1 MATTANAPAQ
11 FELLPEVQAFLD
23 QRHALLIDGGWQAPA
38 VGGGLDVE
46 DPATGQLITT
56 VGAAGPEDVDRAVAA
71 ATRAGADGAPWR
83 RMTARDRSRLMWRL
97 AGLIAEHTEEFAQ
110 LEALDAGKLERVALD
125 FDVEYSLRH
134 FEYFAG
140 WPTKIEG
147 ETIPVAVPDMMVYTR
162 KHPVG
167 VVAQI
172 IPWNFPLLMA
182 AWKLAPALAAGCT
195 IVLKPAEQ
203 TPLSALRLAELIC
216 EAGFPPGVVNVIP
229 GTGPVAGDALVEH
242 PLVDKIAFTG
252 STAVGTAIA
261 AKVASQVKR
270 VTLELGGK
278 SPNIVLAD
286 AKFEEAV
293 PGAFSAIY
301 SNAGQSCS
309 AGSRLFVEQPL
320 FDDVVG
326 QLSEDAA
333 SVRLG
338 HGLDPDTQ
346 MGPLISA
353 RQLDRVANY
362 LASAVEAGARAT
374 VGGEAHPAGTERGG
388 YFVAPTVL
396 VDVDDDMRVAREEI
410 FGPVVVAMPFK
421 SLDEVIERANGSKYG
436 LAAGIGTRDV
446 KKAHRLADSLR
457 AGTVYVNTYGE
468 TDAAVPFGG
477 FRRSGYGREMGH
489 ANLEAYLETKSVWT
503 NLA

>member
-1 MATTANAPAQ
+1 MATIADAPAQ
-11 FELLPEVQAFLD
+11 FELMPEVQVFLD
-23 QRHALLIDGGWQAPA
+23 RRHELLINGEWQAPA
-38 VGGGLDVE
+38 VGGRLDVE

-71 ATRAGADGAPWR
+71 AARAGADSAPWR

-97 AGLIAEHTEEFAQ
+97 AELAAAHAEEFAQ
-110 LEALDAGKLERVALD
+110 LEVLDAGKLASVALQ

-195 IVLKPAEQ
+195 IVLKPAEL
-203 TPLSALRLAELIC
+203 TPLSALRLGELIC
-216 EAGFPPGVVNVIP
+216 EADFPPGVVNVLP
-229 GTGPVAGDALVEH
+229 GTGPVAGDALVQH
-242 PLVDKIAFTG
+242 PLIDKIAFTG

-286 AKFEEAV
+286 AEFEKAV

-326 QLSEDAA
+326 RLSEDAA

-338 HGLDPDTQ
+338 HGLDPNTQ

-353 RQLDRVANY
+353 RQLDRVAGY
-362 LASAVEAGARAT
+362 LTSAVEEGAKAA

-396 VDVDDDMRVAREEI
+396 IDVHDDMRVTREEI

-421 SLDEVIERANGSKYG
+421 SLDEVVERANASEYG
-436 LAAGIGTRDV
+436 LAAGIWTRDV

-457 AGTVYVNTYGE
+457 AGTVYINTYGE

-489 ANLEAYLETKSVWT
+489 ANVEAYLETKSVWT